1 MPKHPL
7 GADQY
12 AVQAGAKT
20 LEAGLASVAVM
31 GDDTLGPPKQ
41 LVPSLKSQIRSSE
54 MGTLNMSNKID
65 QYDN

>member
-1 MPKHPL
+1 MPKHPS

-31 GDDTLGPPKQ
+31 GDNTLGPDKQ
-41 LVPSLKSQIRSSE
+41 LVPSSKSQMRSSE
-54 MGTLNMSNKID
+54 MGTLSMNNKID
-65 QYDN
+65 